1 MDIFEPSQL
10 RQRHRS
16 QSESLH
22 DNTVADIM
30 KRIEPHVERQ
40 VQASFEHGK
49 DIGKCQGFTCGFI
62 MAAITIYVIMNATTL
77 V

>member
-1 MDIFEPSQL
+1 MDILEHSHL

-22 DNTVADIM
+22 DNTVADVM
-30 KRIEPHVERQ
+30 KRIEPHIERQ
-40 VQASFEHGK
+40 IQASFDHGK

-62 MAAITIYVIMNATTL
+62 MASITIYVIMNATIL